1 VNGVKA
7 NGGTSAGG
15 RGGTGL
21 RGAGAGR
28 GGAAGGRGAGA
39 GFGTEAV
46 GRGGLGTEGVGRGG
60 VCWTAETAPE
70 AVAAINPRV
79 LSDLRRLVTAC
90 LGRDM

>member
-1 VNGVKA
+1 MAEADVGKEGVRGL
-7 NGGTSAGG
+7 GGGWGEWGGNAGG
-15 RGGTGL
+15 GG
-21 RGAGAGR
+21 
-28 GGAAGGRGAGA
+28 GGGDMGS
-39 GFGTEAV
+39 EAV

-90 LGRDM
+90 RGRDM